1 MKPNNTAAMLLV
13 LMLQEQMAKSKGMQ
27 NFLRKVY
34 HMNGRYFRQ
43 DYVSKTDINHLSVM
57 ILGMAAKLSEKQFMA
72 IWEAYGKQ
80 LYLYYDEFEDYFRQI
95 VLHNDSL

>member
-13 LMLQEQMAKSKGMQ
+13 LMLQEQMATSKGMQ
-27 NFLRKVY
+27 NFLRTVY

-57 ILGMAAKLSEKQFMA
+57 ILGMVAKLSEKQFMA

>member
-1 MKPNNTAAMLLV
+1 
-13 LMLQEQMAKSKGMQ
+13 
-27 NFLRKVY
+27 
-34 HMNGRYFRQ
+34 
-43 DYVSKTDINHLSVM
+43 M
-57 ILGMAAKLSEKQFMA
+57 ILGMVAKLSEKQFMA